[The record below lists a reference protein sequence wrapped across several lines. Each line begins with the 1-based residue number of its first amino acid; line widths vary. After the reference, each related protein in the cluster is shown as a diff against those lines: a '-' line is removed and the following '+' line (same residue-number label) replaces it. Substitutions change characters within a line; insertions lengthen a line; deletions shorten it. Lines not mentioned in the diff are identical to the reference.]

1 MFNIP
6 KASHR
11 ATVIFTCFESQDHQ
25 GERDRWW
32 WPWEAQISAA
42 LTPPVLH
49 HPSSST
55 QQNSLTAGPVPT
67 SHLSALGPSPSWR
80 WLLSDIL
87 PLQLDDVMTE
97 YDGIA
102 ALFSL
107 YPHLPGDNGKQL
119 FLHQLSR
126 EHNYMLGLGQSCS
139 RWLYGTWLFF
149 LILFGKSLALP
160 HELNKCNL
168 RTDLVLLL
176 VSTSIDLTWKQLTP
190 FVLTKLQKGVLFK
203 DRIFHFCCLG
213 R

>member
-102 ALFSL
+102 ALSFPFTL
-107 YPHLPGDNGKQL
+107 TCQGIMAN
-119 FLHQLSR
+119 
-126 EHNYMLGLGQSCS
+126 SC
-139 RWLYGTWLFF
+139 FF
-149 LILFGKSLALP
+149 IS
-160 HELNKCNL
+160 C
-168 RTDLVLLL
+168 L
-176 VSTSIDLTWKQLTP
+176 VSTTTCWGLASPAPGGFMAHGFSFSYFLVK
-190 FVLTKLQKGVLFK
+190 V
-203 DRIFHFCCLG
+203 
-213 R
+213 